1 MIVQD
6 EICGV
11 PVQTVVTLHRQP
23 SCVASPKELTFKVAL
38 YALPIQQFH
47 LSGTIWLF
55 MIIHNNLKFGC
66 LCLCKFAKKYPE
78 GYRGRR
84 PRRWQDLVHTSLH
97 VQHVLR
103 GLSRQDR
110 SWLFDNIPSSF
121 KSHSVPAGTVGVD
134 FSTALL
140 DLPGGTRVRLQL
152 WDIAGQERFTWMT
165 RVYYREVMFRPN
177 RAIVNF
183 GLS

>member
-1 MIVQD
+1 MPIGID
-6 EICGV
+6 STGIDS
-11 PVQTVVTLHRQP
+11 TVSSFRYNMVVHDNSQW
-23 SCVASPKELTFKVAL
+23 F
-38 YALPIQQFH
+38 Y
-47 LSGTIWLF
+47 
-55 MIIHNNLKFGC
+55 C
-66 LCLCKFAKKYPE
+66 LCFCKFAKKYPK

-84 PRRWQDLVHTSLH
+84 PRRGQDLVHTSLH

-121 KSHSVPAGTVGVD
+121 KCHSLAAGTVGVD

-177 RAIVNF
+177 RSDWVRSDMQALNKR
-183 GLS
+183 GQGTSPRYQ